1 MKQAEQIDEVA
12 LEKAPAAQILELA
25 PGKAQAAK
33 AGDLALDL
41 GDVRRQIDA
50 WRAAL
55 EPVLDLRFRKMMQY
69 DLHHGELVQIRVE
82 QRVNDHSWS
91 RVGRSVGRWDA
102 HVTRTGPLSATRASA
117 FGTASWSRVGRSV
130 GRWDAHV

>member
-41 GDVRRQIDA
+41 GDVRRQVDA

-55 EPVLDLRFRKMMQY
+55 EPVLDLRFRKMMQH
-69 DLHHGELVQIRVE
+69 DLHHGELVQVRVE
-82 QRVNDHSWS
+82 QRVNDHS
-91 RVGRSVGRWDA
+91 
-102 HVTRTGPLSATRASA
+102 
-117 FGTASWSRVGRSV
+117 
-130 GRWDAHV
+130 

>member
-12 LEKAPAAQILELA
+12 LEKAPATQILELA
-25 PGKAQAAK
+25 PSKAQAAK

-41 GDVRRQIDA
+41 GDVRCQVDA

-55 EPVLDLRFRKMMQY
+55 EPVLDLRFRKMMQH

-91 RVGRSVGRWDA
+91 REGCTVGRWDA
-102 HVTRTGPLSATRASA
+102 HVTRTGRLSATRVSALGSASLPQ
-117 FGTASWSRVGRSV
+117 
-130 GRWDAHV
+130 